1 MSKHRKKKYG
11 IYSLGRKEKKASK
24 NVTLKPRL
32 VLKEIRKSL
41 VESRREEAQLPSA
54 LD

>member
-1 MSKHRKKKYG
+1 MEYTVWEEKK
-11 IYSLGRKEKKASK
+11 KKASK

-54 LD
+54 LA